1 MAAGRSLRT
10 ERESVFGEGEEEE
23 EEEEEVKGWTLPL
36 FLIFMVFLVKKIS
49 FRKVQFTLKHRVI
62 ICERERRFVLF

>member
-10 ERESVFGEGEEEE
+10 ERESVFGEGEGEGEEE

-36 FLIFMVFLVKKIS
+36 FLIFMVFLVKKM
-49 FRKVQFTLKHRVI
+49 RLGKVQHKLKHRVI
-62 ICERERRFVLF
+62 

>member
-1 MAAGRSLRT
+1 MRT
-10 ERESVFGEGEEEE
+10 ERESVFGEGEEE

-62 ICERERRFVLF
+62 